1 MKLHRLRIS
10 NFQSFG
16 PEVSEIT
23 LDDLTFLIGPNGSG
37 KTVVLEALCR
47 LFAFDPSLRRVQ
59 RSDFHVPL
67 VEMPDTMPDE
77 RTFWLEAEFVFPELE
92 GDEVDHATIPPHFAH
107 MRMDD
112 AEGLP
117 RVRFRLDAKLDTDG
131 DIEDVLNYVLD
142 VDVNDQPLTKH
153 PVPRAD
159 RNNIHVHY
167 LPARRDPSDHI
178 AYTANSLL
186 GRALRSVNWQAER
199 ATIKN
204 LTGQI
209 SDALVGN
216 SAVGLLGTQL
226 SVLWHSL
233 HKGSFFADPQ
243 VTFVSSEIEALLRH
257 LSVSFSPAH
266 GEELVDF
273 SRLSDGQKSMLY
285 LSLVLSIQ
293 GIGRAVL
300 SGEDESFDVEKLKP
314 AIFTLVAMEE
324 PENSLS
330 PHYLGRVVQALGN
343 LGKQDD
349 AQALIATHAPSM
361 LRRVEPEAI
370 RYLRLNESRQTQ
382 VSTIIMPLEADV
394 AHKFVREA
402 VQAFPELYFSRL
414 VVLGEGD
421 SEEIVL
427 PRLFKAK
434 GLAVDEAAISV
445 VPLGGRH
452 VNHFWRLL
460 SALDIPFI
468 TLLDL
473 DLARYQGGWGRVS
486 YSWNQLQ
493 VLVTASDNIV
503 VEPPPT
509 ILNWDSNEYKL
520 LEVEANPKY
529 MNYLEDLEDKGIFF
543 SSPLD
548 LDFSMLTSFQS
559 AYGVKDANKVTPDED
574 DIKAVLGKK
583 GAGEDQYSDEE
594 RKLFIT
600 YHKRFKL
607 GSKPAAHLIAL
618 ACLNDDE
625 LIANMPASLRR
636 LVDAVIVKLE
646 GLPE

>member
-1 MKLHRLRIS
+1 MKLHLLRIS

-16 PEVSEIT
+16 SEVSEIT

-37 KTVVLEALCR
+37 KTAVLEALCR

-67 VEMPDTMPDE
+67 VETPDTVPDE
-77 RTFWLEAEFVFPELE
+77 RTFWLEAEFVFPELKCDE
-92 GDEVDHATIPPHFAH
+92 GDHSTIPPHFAH
-107 MRMDD
+107 MRLDD
-112 AEGLP
+112 ADGVP
-117 RVRFRLDAKLDTDG
+117 RVRFRLEAKLDIDG

-142 VDVNDQPLTKH
+142 VDTDGQPLTKH
-153 PVPRAD
+153 PVPRPD

-186 GRALRSVNWQAER
+186 GRALRSVNWKAER
-199 ATIKN
+199 ATIKD

-216 SAVGLLGTQL
+216 SAVGSLGTQL

-243 VTFVSSEIEALLRH
+243 VTFVSSEIESLLRH
-257 LSVSFSPAH
+257 LSVSFSPSH

-300 SGEDESFDVEKLKP
+300 SGEDESFDVDKLKP

-343 LGKQDD
+343 LGRQDD

-361 LRRVEPEAI
+361 LRRVAPDAI
-370 RYLRLNESRQTQ
+370 RYMRLNEKRQTQ
-382 VSTIIMPLEADV
+382 VSTIVMPLETDV

-427 PRLFKAK
+427 PRLLKAK
-434 GLAVDEAAISV
+434 GLGTDEAGISV

-460 SALDIPFI
+460 TALDIPFV

-473 DLARYQGGWGRVS
+473 DLARHQGGWGRVR
-486 YSWNQLQ
+486 YVANQLLMFAPTTCGLTQ
-493 VLVTASDNIV
+493 ANIDSL
-503 VEPPPT
+503 PA
-509 ILNWDSNEYKL
+509 WDDINKL
-520 LEVEANPKY
+520 LESEPTLH
-529 MNYLEDLEDKGIFF
+529 YLAFLEGRGVFF

-548 LDFSMLTSFQS
+548 LDFAMLKNYPAAF
-559 AYGVKDANKVTPDED
+559 GVIAADFITPSENKM
-574 DIKAVLGKK
+574 KAVLGDSCH
-583 GAGEDQYSDEE
+583 GVDQFTEDDK
-594 RKLFIT
+594 KLFIT

-607 GSKPAAHLIAL
+607 GSKPAAHLDAL
-618 ACLNDDE
+618 ANLDDKE
-625 LIANMPASLRR
+625 LLTNMPASLIR
-636 LVDAVIVKLE
+636 LIDVVIARLE